1 MSATP
6 SMSERQEG
14 TMTSQIISLELISKP
29 NLVKISSEILFS
41 IFTPVS
47 LCVISGLN
55 LIILLFRSC

>member
-47 LCVISGLN
+47 L
-55 LIILLFRSC
+55 

>member
-14 TMTSQIISLELISKP
+14 TMTSQIVSLELISKP
-29 NLVKISSEILFS
+29 NLIKISSEILFS

-47 LCVISGLN
+47 LNVISGLN
-55 LIILLFRSC
+55 LIILLFCSC